1 MREVDLNREDFLNLA
16 EDVLKRGGIFWFK
29 ALGLSMHP
37 SVRSGDILIVES
49 TRPTEVLI
57 GDVIV
62 FRRAPNHLIAH
73 RVTAKVLKEDT
84 IVFSVRGDNMDCDEP
99 VGESDILGRVV
110 MLKRGN
116 KIVKSLKI
124 SNYFQR
130 LLWSKYQAFRRK
142 IADLIIC

>member
-1 MREVDLNREDFLNLA
+1 
-16 EDVLKRGGIFWFK
+16 
-29 ALGLSMHP
+29 
-37 SVRSGDILIVES
+37 
-49 TRPTEVLI
+49 
-57 GDVIV
+57 
-62 FRRAPNHLIAH
+62 
-73 RVTAKVLKEDT
+73 
-84 IVFSVRGDNMDCDEP
+84 